1 MIIEAKPTLPS
12 VSQITVPFNYVLVKM
27 EPRYQTYQMK
37 GRETNILANE
47 FIYDKDTQV
56 RIDERLVSPFGTVVK
71 TPLNLV
77 FNGREIKRLADK
89 YEPIRYNG
97 FVDEYGDRQKHIV
110 DYGVVRRIA
119 DLKKASLNYDTDME
133 VRVGDRVHVN
143 YLHYLNAEKEGL
155 FIDSQE
161 GQLVMIKYDLLKMV
175 VDADNTPI
183 RALNGYILIEP
194 KQYEVDT
201 VKENG
206 AEFIQHESGLVLLNP
221 EKKKT
226 RRNRKNQ
233 LGTVLLAGSPL
244 KGYMDNPDKVD
255 RETYY
260 QKGAKILYDPRLAT
274 KLEND
279 LHQVISEKDLYLIR
293 REAIILDEN
302 EGFDLDK
309 IEI

>member
-1 MIIEAKPTLPS
+1 MIIEAKPKLPS
-12 VSQITVPFNYVLVKM
+12 IKQITVPFNYVLVKM
-27 EPRYQTYQMK
+27 EPRYTTFQMK
-37 GRETNILANE
+37 GKETNIIANE

-77 FNGREIKRLADK
+77 FNGREIKRLTDK

-97 FVDEYGDRQKHIV
+97 LTDEFGDRQKHIV
-110 DYGVVRRIA
+110 DYSMLRRIT
-119 DLKKASLNYDTDME
+119 DLKKASLNYDTEME
-133 VRVGDRVHVN
+133 VKVGDRVHVN
-143 YLHYLNAEKEGL
+143 YLHYLNAEKDGL
-155 FIDSQE
+155 FIDSEE

-175 VDADNTPI
+175 VDVDNTPI
-183 RALNGYILIEP
+183 KPLNGYILIEP

-206 AEFIQHESGLVLLNP
+206 SEFLQHSSGLVLLNP

-233 LGTVLLAGSPL
+233 LGIILLSGTPL
-244 KGYMDNPDKVD
+244 KGYMENPNKVD

-260 QKGAKILYDPRLAT
+260 EKGDKILYDPRLST

-302 EGFDLDK
+302 DGFDLDK